1 MCVEELIGKTA
12 KQTTPNPSEG
22 MREETILL
30 WCSGTCTQI
39 LCNSNLSFSVKY
51 SIYFVLFYC
60 FAPVIS

>member
-51 SIYFVLFYC
+51 FVLFYC